1 MGKETKILVFLS
13 KCKFTLASVFLSFIC
28 FCAILNVNYDISL
41 RYGSSSGK
49 TQALFGLVE
58 ILEFHYRYY
67 YLGFG
72 LIAFVFAIIAFHRK
86 EERIGTVLVSIL
98 SILSIIS
105 TFIPYWKLTL

>member
-1 MGKETKILVFLS
+1 MGKETKLLVYLS
-13 KCKFTLASVFLSFIC
+13 KCKFTLTSVFLSFIG
-28 FCAILNVNYDISL
+28 FSVILNVNYHISL
-41 RYGSSSGK
+41 RYASSSGK

-72 LIAFVFAIIAFHRK
+72 LLALVFAIISFFRK

-98 SILSIIS
+98 SILTIIS
-105 TFIPYWKLTL
+105 VFIPYWRLML